1 MIPLIREVLICLR
14 AGRVTLPYPLKPMKA
29 PPRFRGRPTID
40 GEKCIGCG
48 ACAEVCPPR
57 LISVTDAGT
66 MRRISMD
73 YSRCTYCARCQEICP
88 VGSASCTDD
97 FEDATASRED
107 LTVSVELEMVSC
119 SACKTPYI
127 TKRMLAKM
135 SDEFCPPWMPEKL
148 APPDWF
154 HLCPDCRLEKT
165 GAAIDRSVKHD

>member
-14 AGRVTLPYPLKPMKA
+14 AGRVTLPYPFKPAKA
-29 PPRFRGRPTID
+29 PQNFRGRPTID
-40 GEKCIGCG
+40 GDKCIGCG

-57 LISVTDAGT
+57 LITVTDTGAT
-66 MRRISMD
+66 RRIAMD

-88 VGSASCTDD
+88 AGSATCTDD

-107 LTVSVELEMVSC
+107 LTVSVELELARC
-119 SACKTPYI
+119 RTCDTAFI

-135 SDEFCPPWMPEKL
+135 SDEFCPPWMKDKLETPE
-148 APPDWF
+148 WF

-165 GAAIDRSVKHD
+165 GAAIDRSIKHD